1 MDYKIFQSSVVGYK
15 NILKNSNS
23 QDYLDYKILEDAI
36 ICAVADGHSG
46 QVFEYSD
53 IGSKL
58 ACYCVIEIL
67 EGLINVSKEDIL
79 KKLQDGII
87 QKSIQDRWMDLV
99 EKNYKASN
107 PVVFKTAYLKYS
119 TTLISILITKK
130 FRLYLKIGDGNIV
143 IKDNE
148 KFKKIIKTKDKK
160 IVDSLGRYDSYE
172 NIMYHIEEVNK
183 SNVDNIILFTDGYE
197 NSFTDDEKLY
207 NSLETTINKYNRSVF
222 SRMMLNKGYKTYLS
236 KLSKNTSYDDISIIF
251 II

>member
-23 QDYLDYKILEDAI
+23 QDYLDYKILENAI

-46 QVFEYSD
+46 EFFKYSN

-58 ACYCVIEIL
+58 ACYCAIEIL
-67 EGLINVSKEDIL
+67 EGLIDVSKEVVL
-79 KKLQDGII
+79 KKLEEGMLQKNI
-87 QKSIQDRWMDLV
+87 QNRWMYLV
-99 EKNYKASN
+99 QKNYKTNN
-107 PVVFKTAYLKYS
+107 PVVFKTQYLKYS
-119 TTLISILITKK
+119 TTLISTLITEK

-143 IKDNE
+143 IKDNK
-148 KFKKIIKTKDKK
+148 KFKKVINTKNKT
-160 IVDSLGRYDSYE
+160 IVDSLGRYNSYE

-197 NSFTDDEKLY
+197 NSFADDEKLY
-207 NSLETTINKYNRSVF
+207 NSLQVTINKYNKSVF
-222 SRMMLNKGYKTYLS
+222 SRMMLNKEYKTYLS
-236 KLSKNTSYDDISIIF
+236 KLSKATSYDDISVIF